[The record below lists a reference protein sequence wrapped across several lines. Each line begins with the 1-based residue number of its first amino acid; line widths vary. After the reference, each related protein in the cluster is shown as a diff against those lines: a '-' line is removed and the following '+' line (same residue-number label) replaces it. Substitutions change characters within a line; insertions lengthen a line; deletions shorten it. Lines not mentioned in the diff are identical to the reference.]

1 MRMCETSSEFAACH
15 LEYTCKPGVSEGSS
29 QWLQLLGVISND
41 SASFGSITRQQPHL
55 PRGTLVH

>member
-1 MRMCETSSEFAACH
+1 MRMCETSSEFAACQ

-41 SASFGSITRQQPHL
+41 SASFGSITRQQPHV